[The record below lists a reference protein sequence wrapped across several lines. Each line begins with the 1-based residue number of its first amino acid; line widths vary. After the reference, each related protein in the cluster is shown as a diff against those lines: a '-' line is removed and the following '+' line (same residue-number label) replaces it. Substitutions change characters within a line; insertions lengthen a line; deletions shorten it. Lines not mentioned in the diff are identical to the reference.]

1 MVTRLREFSVSD
13 KYKVQ
18 WMSSWGAKRALYQF
32 LARRC
37 SKEFLDLYLEEDP
50 DILNRVSE
58 PGLSLDVVPE
68 VDLAVRLHEVGLLPE
83 ENRKKFV
90 EAVSN
95 YAIDGED
102 VYALEDNDIRH
113 VFTDGEFE
121 ELVRVVRMK
130 LLPRLAEVR
139 ERVQMNHDSSE
150 SPDEHMQRT
159 IELFNALKMRFSD
172 DVNAIR
178 IIERETELANEW
190 IVETDPPEPSRSPR
204 ILGSVEPAE
213 ERRGSRSIF
222 DDIDDREA

>member
-1 MVTRLREFSVSD
+1 
-13 KYKVQ
+13 
-18 WMSSWGAKRALYQF
+18 
-32 LARRC
+32 
-37 SKEFLDLYLEEDP
+37 
-50 DILNRVSE
+50 
-58 PGLSLDVVPE
+58 
-68 VDLAVRLHEVGLLPE
+68 
-83 ENRKKFV
+83 
-90 EAVSN
+90 
-95 YAIDGED
+95 
-102 VYALEDNDIRH
+102 
-113 VFTDGEFE
+113 
-121 ELVRVVRMK
+121 
-130 LLPRLAEVR
+130 
-139 ERVQMNHDSSE
+139 MNHDSSE

>member
-1 MVTRLREFSVSD
+1 
-13 KYKVQ
+13 
-18 WMSSWGAKRALYQF
+18 
-32 LARRC
+32 
-37 SKEFLDLYLEEDP
+37 LYLEEDP

-130 LLPRLAEVR
+130 LLPRLAEMR

-150 SPDEHMQRT
+150 SRDEHMQRT